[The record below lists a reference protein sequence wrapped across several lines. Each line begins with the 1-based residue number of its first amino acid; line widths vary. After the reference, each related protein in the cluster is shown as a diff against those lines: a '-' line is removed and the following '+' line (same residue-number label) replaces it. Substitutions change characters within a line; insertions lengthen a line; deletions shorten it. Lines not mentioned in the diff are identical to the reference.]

1 MYIER
6 KDLVEGTKYFM
17 DEARDVTGVFK
28 GRDEEEDAIYFDCEG
43 SKKYYTSSRE
53 NRKGLVMFGLEGDGF
68 EEVLI
73 GDNLTEENIQL
84 INSFNSKQ

>member
-6 KDLVEGTKYFM
+6 KDLVVGKIYFM
-17 DEARDVTGVFK
+17 DEDRYVKGVFK
-28 GRDEEEDAIYFDCEG
+28 GRDEEEDAIYFDCKG
-43 SKKYYTSSRE
+43 YKRYFTSSRE

-73 GDNLTEENIQL
+73 GDNLTEEDLAL
-84 INSFNSKQ
+84 IESIVS